1 MMLSCTLGFP
11 VTTKLLCA
19 SGTLS
24 SDLVL
29 LPLFLLFPTETDF
42 VSQHFSL
49 FLFYCIPTGKQLE
62 VCIDNHT
69 RDTITAGNFERENL
83 REFWGFAKAFWVFA
97 KVSLWT
103 LGAWHLLAAQASS
116 LRQFSPHKSY
126 FPPICE
132 SFSLKNFP
140 LSGIYTCCYLQDPDG
155 LHLTKLLL
163 YFAYMCRVVWTMTL
177 TPQPKSSF
185 VSFKDSCF
193 FTRVRTASWV
203 PLTTDEC
210 GLDFPDV
217 HVIVYHLY
225 IATFRVPNFYN
236 WLQLLLFCM
245 IT

>member
-1 MMLSCTLGFP
+1 MMLSCTLGLP
-11 VTTKLLCA
+11 ITTKLELECCVLQGH
-19 SGTLS
+19 SLLTF
-24 SDLVL
+24 VL

-49 FLFYCIPTGKQLE
+49 FLFYCIPTGEQLE

-132 SFSLKNFP
+132 SFFP
-140 LSGIYTCCYLQDPDG
+140 QKFSTIRYLYM
-155 LHLTKLLL
+155 LLL
-163 YFAYMCRVVWTMTL
+163 
-177 TPQPKSSF
+177 
-185 VSFKDSCF
+185 
-193 FTRVRTASWV
+193 TRSWWAAF
-203 PLTTDEC
+203 D
-210 GLDFPDV
+210 
-217 HVIVYHLY
+217 
-225 IATFRVPNFYN
+225 
-236 WLQLLLFCM
+236 
-245 IT
+245 